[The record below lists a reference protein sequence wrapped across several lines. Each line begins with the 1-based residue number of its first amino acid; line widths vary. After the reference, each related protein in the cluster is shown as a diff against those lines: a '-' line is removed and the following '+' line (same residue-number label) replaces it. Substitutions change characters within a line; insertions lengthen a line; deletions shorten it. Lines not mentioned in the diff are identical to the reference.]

1 MASEFAIRSLT
12 KIGRQLVSICEL
24 SYRRDILECCLN
36 IDNLLAKYKDL
47 LRRRLPINGPECV
60 MISRCLSSHIY
71 QLQRRLQ
78 EAIIYQVSDD
88 FMDITS

>member
-1 MASEFAIRSLT
+1 
-12 KIGRQLVSICEL
+12 
-24 SYRRDILECCLN
+24 
-36 IDNLLAKYKDL
+36 
-47 LRRRLPINGPECV
+47 

-88 FMDITS
+88 FMDITSAIKTLRQASLISS

>member
-1 MASEFAIRSLT
+1 
-12 KIGRQLVSICEL
+12 
-24 SYRRDILECCLN
+24 
-36 IDNLLAKYKDL
+36 
-47 LRRRLPINGPECV
+47 

-88 FMDITS
+88 FMDITSTIKTLRQASLISS